1 MIKYYF
7 VSVLLFLFTTTN
19 VKCQQNYTIES
30 NYILFED
37 AATGEPV
44 LKYNDSMLVRGF
56 KLDTHIKTSF
66 PKNLKANNFSDY
78 HYQIKDKN
86 YFVSSGG
93 GLVLEFKENNFKR
106 IDNSFRHKNQFRASH
121 FVYNN
126 ALYLWGGYG
135 LFTHKNILTYYDF
148 NSKEWLL
155 EEIKIP
161 ETLKPRANALH
172 MVFNDNLYIIGGFR
186 SKNNTTNLKEPRIR
200 ADEFVWRLNLK
211 TFEWH
216 KEKKHTPIQTLR
228 NLELSKRKHF
238 QIDQKLFIFDLNIEE
253 IDLFND
259 TKKTYQNKTQV
270 QVRNIIY
277 HSKNQYIT
285 YIYESDGEL
294 KIKSEPLNNLVGK
307 LIKKETFYKEG
318 IHQIILKFLLILSI
332 VCLFVFLFNKYKSNK
347 KKLKKQII
355 YKSKDDLFFSIKNA
369 PIKLNKMPFNILK
382 LFVNNQNQY
391 ISFALLNE
399 VINEGIGEQNYITLN
414 KRRERVINE
423 LTAELSN
430 KLKIE
435 KKSIIIT
442 RKNEIDK
449 RIKEIKLNVEFV
461 HK

>member
-1 MIKYYF
+1 MIKYYYII
-7 VSVLLFLFTTTN
+7 LLFLIASAS
-19 VKCQQNYTIES
+19 VSGQQNFTIES

-56 KLDTHIKTSF
+56 KLDTHIKSSF
-66 PKNLKANNFSDY
+66 PKDIKASNFSDY
-78 HYQIKDKN
+78 HYQINDKN
-86 YFVSSGG
+86 YFVSNGG
-93 GLVLEFKENNFKR
+93 GLVLELKENNFKR
-106 IDNSFRHKNQFRASH
+106 IDNSFRHKNQFRANH
-121 FVYNN
+121 FAHNN

-135 LFTHKNILTYYDF
+135 LFTHKNILTFYDF

-186 SKNNTTNLKEPRIR
+186 SKNNITNIKEPRIR

-216 KEKKHTPIQTLR
+216 KEKKHTPIQTLQ
-228 NLELSKRKHF
+228 NIEPSKRKHF
-238 QIDQKLFIFDLNIEE
+238 QIDQKLIIFGLNIEE
-253 IDLFND
+253 IDLIND
-259 TKKTYQNKTQV
+259 TKKTYQNKSQV
-270 QVRNIIY
+270 RVRNIIY

-294 KIKSEPLNNLVGK
+294 KIKSEPLDNLLGE
-307 LIKKETFYKEG
+307 LIKKESFYKEE
-318 IHQIILKFLLILSI
+318 IHQIILKLLLILSI
-332 VCLFVFLFNKYKSNK
+332 ICLFGFLFNKYKSNK

-355 YKSKDDLFFSIKNA
+355 YKSKDDLFFTINNA
-369 PIKLNKMPFNILK
+369 PIKLSKMPFNILK
-382 LFVNNQNQY
+382 LFVKNQNQY
-391 ISFALLNE
+391 ISFAVLNE

-414 KRRERVINE
+414 KRRERVIYE
-423 LTAELSN
+423 LVTELSN

-435 KKSIIIT
+435 KKSIIKT

-449 RIKEIKLNVEFV
+449 RIKEVKLNIEINF
-461 HK
+461 K